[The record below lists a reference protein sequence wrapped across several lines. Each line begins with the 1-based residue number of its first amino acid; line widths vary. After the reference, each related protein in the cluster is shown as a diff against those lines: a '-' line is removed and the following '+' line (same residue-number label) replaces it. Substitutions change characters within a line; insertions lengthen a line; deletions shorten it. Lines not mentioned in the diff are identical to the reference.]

1 MKRYLDLRVDQTVPP
16 LVENDGT
23 CLCTMTGYLNITHT
37 YCNSLLLF
45 DKCRIRHYI
54 SIRKFLYV
62 VFAIQVRDTPA
73 DERRESR
80 QNQRRLPGQRWV

>member
-37 YCNSLLLF
+37 YCNSLLLINVEL
-45 DKCRIRHYI
+45 DII
-54 SIRKFLYV
+54 FLY
-62 VFAIQVRDTPA
+62 
-73 DERRESR
+73 
-80 QNQRRLPGQRWV
+80 

>member
-37 YCNSLLLF
+37 YSNSLLLINVEL
-45 DKCRIRHYI
+45 DII
-54 SIRKFLYV
+54 FLYEN
-62 VFAIQVRDTPA
+62 FFM
-73 DERRESR
+73 
-80 QNQRRLPGQRWV
+80 